1 MKSLNKKRLAY
12 LSLFLSLLF
21 IEIIIALFVRDRF
34 IRPYGGD
41 IIVTVLICAFLRVFF
56 PEGLRLL
63 PIYVCI
69 FAFAVEI
76 GQYFDFVSLMGLADN
91 KFFAILLG
99 STFSFADLICY
110 ATGCIVFGL
119 GEYSIGSI
127 KRKND
132 RQ

>member
-41 IIVTVLICAFLRVFF
+41 IIVTVLICAFLRVIF
-56 PEGLRLL
+56 PEGIRLL

-69 FAFAVEI
+69 FAFTVEI

-99 STFSFADLICY
+99 SMFSFADLICY
-110 ATGCIVFGL
+110 AAGCIVFGL

-132 RQ
+132 R